1 MPQAPNTVALDDHL
15 KGVVEALQG
24 AVNSAMRHMDEQE
37 VVDRAIQD
45 CKEILD
51 VIMKGNVPSW
61 LE

>member
-1 MPQAPNTVALDDHL
+1 MPQAPNTVAMDEHL
-15 KGVVEALQG
+15 KGVVEALHG
-24 AVNSAMRHMDEQE
+24 AVNSAMRHLSEQE

-51 VIMKGNVPSW
+51 VLMEGNVSSW